1 MSGFQA
7 IWDFFSKH
15 ENKAFIQYRL
25 DVKRIGDNKINMVA
39 VGGGNM
45 THHEE
50 EPSERDQHDSS
61 QKPMGRRW
69 RISAKLATIR
79 LVSKLFLLSC

>member
-1 MSGFQA
+1 
-7 IWDFFSKH
+7 
-15 ENKAFIQYRL
+15 
-25 DVKRIGDNKINMVA
+25 MVA
-39 VGGGNM
+39 PGGGNM
-45 THHEE
+45 THQEE